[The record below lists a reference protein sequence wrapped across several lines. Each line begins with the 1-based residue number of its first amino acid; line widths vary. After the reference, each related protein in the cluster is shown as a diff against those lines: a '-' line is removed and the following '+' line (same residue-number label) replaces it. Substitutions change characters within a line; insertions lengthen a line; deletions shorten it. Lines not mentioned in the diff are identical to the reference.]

1 MRDSTLQSGLT
12 ELEQRR
18 LAWRCRRGMLE
29 LDIVLQRFVLKHVN
43 YLTTAEMQAFDALL
57 ELPDNEF
64 WNKLQ
69 SKNAEGNNTAQQ
81 AVFDKLNNQ
90 T

>member
-1 MRDSTLQSGLT
+1 MQNGITQVES
-12 ELEQRR
+12 RR

-43 YLTTAEMQAFDALL
+43 SLTAAEMEAFDALL

-64 WNKLQ
+64 WSKLQ
-69 SKNAEGNNTAQQ
+69 GKNTDENNIVQQ
-81 AVFDKLNNQ
+81 AVLDKLNEI
-90 T
+90 TAL